1 ALIALSHASRQ
12 SAVVETKCSATCRV
26 SSEAATSAP
35 RFSDAR
41 VSRMIRSVV
50 HPHLGFRSRS
60 LFQRI
65 TRCMS
70 VSVVTTVISVLTL
83 ATATAAFGITAWI
96 ANVIAT
102 TLATGPSYY
111 LNRRWT
117 WGKTDAS
124 HPWRGVLPFWILS
137 FTGLALSTIAVGV
150 VDAWTAGAHL
160 APPVHTMTLL
170 FAHLSGFGIL
180 WVAQFVLL
188 DRVLFGRDAHSP
200 RPEVTEAPPTGAI
213 LALRRAQR

>member
-1 ALIALSHASRQ
+1 MDISSRNGT
-12 SAVVETKCSATCRV
+12 ER
-26 SSEAATSAP
+26 
-35 RFSDAR
+35 
-41 VSRMIRSVV
+41 
-50 HPHLGFRSRS
+50 PHLGSPSRS

-65 TRCMS
+65 TRCTS

-83 ATATAAFGITAWI
+83 ATATAAFGMTAWI

-124 HPWRGVLPFWILS
+124 DPWREVLPFWILS

-213 LALRRAQR
+213 LALRRAQRGPGQLETPEYRESGNGSVWI

>member
-1 ALIALSHASRQ
+1 
-12 SAVVETKCSATCRV
+12 
-26 SSEAATSAP
+26 
-35 RFSDAR
+35 
-41 VSRMIRSVV
+41 
-50 HPHLGFRSRS
+50 
-60 LFQRI
+60 
-65 TRCMS
+65 MS

-83 ATATAAFGITAWI
+83 ATATAAFGITAWV

-124 HPWRGVLPFWILS
+124 HPWREVLPFWALS
-137 FTGLALSTIAVGV
+137 FAGLALSTIAVGV
-150 VDAWTAGAHL
+150 TDAWTAGAHL

-180 WVAQFVLL
+180 WVAQFILL
-188 DRVLFGRDAHSP
+188 DRVLFGP
-200 RPEVTEAPPTGAI
+200 RR
-213 LALRRAQR
+213 ALRTQAPASRGRRPVRAQGARNQPRSAGSVSRLDH

>member
-1 ALIALSHASRQ
+1 MDR
-12 SAVVETKCSATCRV
+12 
-26 SSEAATSAP
+26 
-35 RFSDAR
+35 
-41 VSRMIRSVV
+41 
-50 HPHLGFRSRS
+50 PHLGSQSRS
-60 LFQRI
+60 LGQRI

-83 ATATAAFGITAWI
+83 ATATAAFGITAWV

-124 HPWRGVLPFWILS
+124 HPWREVLPFWILS
-137 FTGLALSTIAVGV
+137 FAGLALSTIAVGV
-150 VDAWTAGAHL
+150 TDAWTAGAHL

-170 FAHLSGFGIL
+170 VAHLSGFAIL
-180 WVAQFVLL
+180 WVAQFILL
-188 DRVLFGRDAHSP
+188 DRVLFGRDAHCE
-200 RPEVTEAPPTGAI
+200 RKRRRLEVAGP
-213 LALRRAQR
+213 

>member
-1 ALIALSHASRQ
+1 
-12 SAVVETKCSATCRV
+12 
-26 SSEAATSAP
+26 
-35 RFSDAR
+35 
-41 VSRMIRSVV
+41 
-50 HPHLGFRSRS
+50 
-60 LFQRI
+60 
-65 TRCMS
+65 MS
-70 VSVVTTVISVLTL
+70 VSVVTTIISVLTL

-124 HPWRGVLPFWILS
+124 DPWREVLPFWILS
-137 FTGLALSTIAVGV
+137 FAGLALSTIAVGV
-150 VDAWTAGAHL
+150 TDAWTAGAHL

-180 WVAQFVLL
+180 WVAQFILL
-188 DRVLFGRDAHSP
+188 DRVLFGRDAHSG
-200 RPEVTEAPPTGAI
+200 RTRLRLEVAEAPPTDAI
-213 LALRRAQR
+213 LALRSARSRPEHLDTAEYRKSEVSA